1 MEWQS
6 LFSAEM
12 LLLWIRPLIWIVLGV
27 ALATVLGRMLDRF
40 TQDRMTRHHRVLLKR
55 MVFYTV
61 IVLFL
66 FLALRESGFQ
76 IGVLLGAAGILTVA
90 IGFASQTSASNV
102 ISGFFLLAERPFELG
117 HFIEVDGI
125 RGEVVGIDLLSAKLR
140 TLDNLYVRIP
150 NETLIKS
157 TVTNFTRFPIRRLD
171 LPIGIAYGENADRV
185 KQLLLDLVNAN
196 PRCMEEPQPFV
207 LMQEFGAS
215 SINLQLSFWVR
226 REDLREVRSEMMFAV
241 KAAFDREDIEIP
253 FPHTSLY
260 AGKHTTPIPVAM
272 VSPGPSAGDS
282 SSEHS
287 GKEGA

>member
-1 MEWQS
+1 MNWESW
-6 LFSAEM
+6 FTADM
-12 LLLWIRPLIWIVLGV
+12 LLLWVRPLIWVVLGV
-27 ALATVLGRMLDRF
+27 VLATFLGRMLDRL
-40 TQDRMTRHHRVLLKR
+40 TQDRMTRHHRVLLR
-55 MVFYTV
+55 RLVFYTV
-61 IVLFL
+61 IVLSL

-157 TVTNFTRFPIRRLD
+157 KVTNFTRFPIRRLD
-171 LPIGIAYGENADRV
+171 LPVGIAYGEDADRV
-185 KQLLLDLVNAN
+185 KQLLLDLVTAN
-196 PRCMEEPQPFV
+196 PRCMEEPVPFV

-226 REDLREVRSEMMFAV
+226 REDLREVRSEVMFSI

-260 AGKHTTPIPVAM
+260 AGKHTAPIPVSM
-272 VSPGPSAGDS
+272 VGSGNAGMG
-282 SSEHS
+282 SSEQ
-287 GKEGA
+287 EGQ